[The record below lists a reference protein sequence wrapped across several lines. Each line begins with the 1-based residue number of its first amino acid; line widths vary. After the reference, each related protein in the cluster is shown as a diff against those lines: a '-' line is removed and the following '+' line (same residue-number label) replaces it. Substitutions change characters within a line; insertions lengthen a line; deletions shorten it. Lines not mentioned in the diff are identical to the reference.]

1 MPATYFDAQG
11 NKVENVP
18 TLEEINAFNADM
30 AAKQAKVDEY
40 ESELSKLRS
49 KDNNFAALRNA
60 SKEEKARLLSQVEE
74 DKRSL
79 VEKLDDLQT
88 QIDTQ
93 NNQRME
99 SKRKQALDQI
109 AGSDQDFRKKVEE
122 AEKSLIGT
130 ANTDDEIAKR
140 YNMAVAIAKS
150 TESVVNP
157 MNRFSPGISVSDP
170 AHNPEKKD
178 FSQTQKGEEILR
190 AAMPNIDWSKK

>member
-93 NNQRME
+93 NSQRME

>member
-30 AAKQAKVDEY
+30 AAKQAKIDDVEA
-40 ESELSKLRS
+40 KLAKLES
-49 KDNNFAALRNA
+49 KDSNFAALRNA
-60 SKEEKARLLSQVEE
+60 SKEEKARILAQVDE
-74 DKRSL
+74 DKRAL
-79 VEKLDDLQT
+79 VEQMANLQE
-88 QIDTQ
+88 QIDTDK
-93 NNQRME
+93 NQRME
-99 SKRKQALDQI
+99 SKRKQALDSI

-130 ANTDDEIAKR
+130 ASTDDEIAKR

-178 FSQTQKGEEILR
+178 FADTTAGSEILK
-190 AAMPNIDWSKK
+190 AALPNIDWSKK

>member
-1 MPATYFDAQG
+1 MPQTLYTKDG
-11 NKVENVP
+11 TPVENVP
-18 TLEEINAFNADM
+18 TLEEVHEFNASLADKESKM
-30 AAKQAKVDEY
+30 GEIQ
-40 ESELSKLRS
+40 SELDKLRN
-49 KDNNFAALRNA
+49 KDSNFAALRNA
-60 SKEEKARLLSQVEE
+60 SKEEKQRLLSQVEE

-109 AGSDQDFRKKVEE
+109 AGTDQDFRKKVEE

-130 ANTDDEIAKR
+130 ASTDEEIAKR

-157 MNRFSPGISVSDP
+157 MNRFSPGISVNDP

-178 FSQTQKGEEILR
+178 FADSAQGQAILESINP
-190 AAMPNIDWSKK
+190 ALFGKKK